1 MRKIACLILI
11 TLPSIAL
18 PDVKYVVIGLDETL
32 TENVLSHV
40 DMVQF
45 GPRARFRP
53 RDHDKVVEKSIA
65 DARAALRPFGYY
77 APLISVS
84 IRQPQTGSCGRRRR
98 QGHRSR
104 GGGPPFQ
111 GMAARMAVT

>member
-1 MRKIACLILI
+1 LLKTGKILCLSL
-11 TLPSIAL
+11 LAL
-18 PDVKYVVIGLDETL
+18 AASALGDVRYVVKGLDETL

-40 DMVQF
+40 DTVQF

-84 IRQPQTGSCGRRRR
+84 IRQPQTTAASGHGFANGR
-98 QGHRSR
+98 
-104 GGGPPFQ
+104 
-111 GMAARMAVT
+111 

>member
-45 GPRARFRP
+45 GPRARCPSRMP
-53 RDHDKVVEKSIA
+53 VQLSGPSA
-65 DARAALRPFGYY
+65 
-77 APLISVS
+77 
-84 IRQPQTGSCGRRRR
+84 TTRR
-98 QGHRSR
+98 
-104 GGGPPFQ
+104 
-111 GMAARMAVT
+111 